1 MVYKAY
7 LYDKFT
13 GDTLD
18 TMQDASITRLRA
30 RIIRNWGS
38 RMNKGGYV
46 EIFGGRGGTR
56 MYAMD
61 YNPKNRVYEQ
71 VSNPRGR
78 TLAVQNV
85 RRDGTLGAV
94 KNKWDY
100 RKEEREM
107 ASKPKPIAIKPFD
120 IGGLVIY
127 DYEYGIINEYVIWGY
142 ALGSEKKRRSKIY
155 YTKKSDR
162 AYFKNKGRR
171 EYLDEFI
178 MHPERN

>member
-1 MVYKAY
+1 MAYKAY
-7 LYDKFT
+7 LYDYST

-100 RKEEREM
+100 RKEKREM
-107 ASKPKPIAIKPFD
+107 ASKPKPIAIKPTSGF
-120 IGGLVIY
+120 GGMAIY
-127 DYEYGIINEYVIWGY
+127 DYEYGINDYVIWGY
-142 ALGSEKKRRSKIY
+142 TIGPEKKRRSKIY
-155 YTKKSDR
+155 YTKTTDR
-162 AYFKNKGRR
+162 AYFKNNGRR

-178 MHPERN
+178 MYVGRN